1 MKAAVIH
8 EYGSP
13 DELKFEDMPDP
24 SPGPG
29 EVLIRTAATSI
40 NPLDVKMRSG
50 AVKEYF
56 PVSFPAIL
64 GWDVSGTVEKVGP
77 GVKTFTKGDK
87 VFGQTAQADATMCV
101 VKVADLARVP
111 DGMDLVS
118 VAALPTV
125 TTTGAELA
133 ALALEGKKGG
143 TLLVTGAAGNVGRS
157 AVFVAKEKG
166 ATVIA
171 GVRKGQIEEARAL
184 GADRILALD
193 DETAVAGLELL
204 DAIAD
209 TVNGPTATKLIG
221 KLKQGG
227 VFASVLSAPTNA
239 AEYPSIAV
247 KTMQVKA
254 DPRVLLHLAE
264 AVRSGKLSIPL
275 GQRFAL
281 KDANKAHAAAEN
293 GAAGKILLVA

>member
-8 EYGSP
+8 AYGSP

-40 NPLDVKMRSG
+40 NPLDLKVRSG
-50 AVKEYF
+50 AFKEYF

-64 GWDVSGTVEKVGP
+64 GWDVSGTVEKVGA
-77 GVKTFTKGDK
+77 GVKNFTKGDK
-87 VFGQTAQADATMCV
+87 VFAQTEHADATMCV
-101 VKVADLARVP
+101 VKVTDLARVP

-157 AVFVAKEKG
+157 VVFVAKEKG

-184 GADRILALD
+184 GADRLLALD
-193 DETAVAGLELL
+193 DDTAVASLELL

-209 TVNGPTATKLIG
+209 TLNGLTATKLIG

-239 AEYPSIAV
+239 AEYPSVTV

-254 DPRVLLHLAE
+254 DPRVLLHMAE

-281 KDANKAHAAAEN
+281 RDANKAHAAAEK

>member
-64 GWDVSGTVEKVGP
+64 GWDVSGTVEEVGP
-77 GVKTFTKGDK
+77 GVKNFTKGDK

-101 VKVADLARVP
+101 VKGTDLARVP

-171 GVRKGQIEEARAL
+171 GVRKAQIEEARAL

-193 DETAVAGLELL
+193 DETALAGLELL

-254 DPRVLLHLAE
+254 DPRVLLHMAE
-264 AVRSGKLSIPL
+264 AVRSGKLAIPL

-281 KDANKAHAAAEN
+281 KDANKAHAAAEKS
-293 GAAGKILLVA
+293 AAGKILLVA

>member
-8 EYGSP
+8 AYGSP

-77 GVKTFTKGDK
+77 GVKNFTKGDK

-101 VKVADLARVP
+101 VKGADLARVP

-193 DETAVAGLELL
+193 DETAIAGLELL

-209 TVNGPTATKLIG
+209 TVNGTTATKLIG

-227 VFASVLSAPTNA
+227 VFASVLGAPTNA

-254 DPRVLLHLAE
+254 DPRVLSHMAE

-281 KDANKAHAAAEN
+281 KDANKAHAAAEK

>member
-1 MKAAVIH
+1 VIH
-8 EYGSP
+8 AYGSP
-13 DELKFEDMPDP
+13 DELKFEDVPDP

-50 AVKEYF
+50 EVKEYF

-77 GVKTFTKGDK
+77 DVKTFSKGDK
-87 VFGQTAQADATMCV
+87 VFAQTAQADAAMCV

-171 GVRKGQIEEARAL
+171 GVRKAQIEEARAL

-193 DETAVAGLELL
+193 DEKAVAGLELL

-209 TVNGPTATKLIG
+209 TINGPTATKLIG

-227 VFASVLSAPTNA
+227 VFASVLGAPANA

-254 DPRVLLHLAE
+254 DPKVLLHMAE

-281 KDANKAHAAAEN
+281 KDANKAHAAAEQS
-293 GAAGKILLVA
+293 AAGKILLVA

>member
-8 EYGSP
+8 AYGSP
-13 DELKFEDMPDP
+13 DELKFEDVSDP

-29 EVLIRTAATSI
+29 EVLVRTAAAAI
-40 NPLDVKMRSG
+40 NPLDLKMRSG

-56 PVSFPAIL
+56 PVSLPAIL
-64 GWDVSGTVEKVGP
+64 GWDVSGTVEKAGP
-77 GVKTFTKGDK
+77 GVKDFTKGDK
-87 VFGQTAQADATMCV
+87 VFAQTAHSDATMCV

-133 ALALEGKKGG
+133 ALALEGKKDG
-143 TLLVTGAAGNVGRS
+143 TVLVTGATGNVGRS
-157 AVFVAKEKG
+157 AVFAAKEKG
-166 ATVIA
+166 GTVIA
-171 GVRKGQIEEARAL
+171 GVRKRQIEEARAL

-193 DETAVAGLELL
+193 DDTAVAGLELL

-209 TVNGPTATKLIG
+209 TVNGLMATKVIG

-227 VFASVLSAPTNA
+227 VFATVLSAPTNA
-239 AEYPSIAV
+239 AEYPSIAI
-247 KTMQVKA
+247 KTMEVKA
-254 DPRVLLHLAE
+254 DPLVLLHMAE
-264 AVRSGKLSIPL
+264 AVRSGRLSIPL

-281 KDANKAHAAAEN
+281 KDANKAHAAAEK

>member
-8 EYGSP
+8 AYGSP

-29 EVLIRTAATSI
+29 EVLIRTAASSI

-77 GVKTFTKGDK
+77 GVKHFTKGDK
-87 VFGQTAQADATMCV
+87 VFGQTAQADATMCM

-133 ALALEGKKGG
+133 ALALEGKNGG

-193 DETAVAGLELL
+193 DETAIAGLELL

-239 AEYPSIAV
+239 AEYPSIVV

-254 DPRVLLHLAE
+254 DPRVLSHMAE

-275 GQRFAL
+275 GERFAL
-281 KDANKAHAAAEN
+281 KDANKAHAAAEK
-293 GAAGKILLVA
+293 GTAGKILLVA

>member
-8 EYGSP
+8 AYGSP
-13 DELKFEDMPDP
+13 DELKFEDVPDP

-64 GWDVSGTVEKVGP
+64 GWDVSGTVEKAGP
-77 GVKTFTKGDK
+77 GVNNFTKGDK
-87 VFGQTAQADATMCV
+87 VFAQTAQADATMCV

-193 DETAVAGLELL
+193 DEKAVAGLELL

-239 AEYPSIAV
+239 AEYPSISV

-254 DPRVLLHLAE
+254 DPRVLSHMAE
-264 AVRSGKLSIPL
+264 AVRSGRLSIPL

-281 KDANKAHAAAEN
+281 KDANKAHAAAEK